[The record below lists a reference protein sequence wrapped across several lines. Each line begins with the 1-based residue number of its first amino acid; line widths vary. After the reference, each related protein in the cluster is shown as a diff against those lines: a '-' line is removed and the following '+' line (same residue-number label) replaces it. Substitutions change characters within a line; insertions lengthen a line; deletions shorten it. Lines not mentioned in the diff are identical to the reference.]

1 MPLLLTL
8 ACWSGLRSRQQQ
20 QQGEG
25 FQECLP
31 RPIPLNRSKAMGRNW
46 VTAYMN
52 GGNRPSHYEPTP
64 QHWRELE
71 ARLQCWGGVS
81 SWKRLEQLG
90 TIARTDQTD

>member
-1 MPLLLTL
+1 
-8 ACWSGLRSRQQQ
+8 
-20 QQGEG
+20 
-25 FQECLP
+25 
-31 RPIPLNRSKAMGRNW
+31 MGRNW